1 MAIDEKSGG
10 RPTEQSDEQRMQA
23 DKGDAAGQ
31 SGQQEAALHA
41 DVDHA
46 GEYQEESFTAT
57 DADAVEGDHAGQSGA
72 VDIAALLGNTAELNK
87 RIADQQEQMLRIQ
100 AEMQNVQRRAD
111 SDVERARKFALER
124 FVKELLPVVDNLEK
138 AIEAEPGD
146 SRSEAVMR
154 EGVEMTLGLFV
165 NALKKFDV
173 VAVNPVGETFNP
185 ELHEAMS
192 MVANPDIAPNS
203 VMAVLQKGYTLSG
216 RLLRPAMVIVAKA
229 Q

>member
-1 MAIDEKSGG
+1 MAIDENSG
-10 RPTEQSDEQRMQA
+10 RQSDEQSEEQSMQA
-23 DKGDAAGQ
+23 DKHDQSHQGD
-31 SGQQEAALHA
+31 QEDALHA
-41 DVDHA
+41 DTDHA
-46 GEYQEESFTAT
+46 GDYEEEALSAT
-57 DADAVEGDHAGQSGA
+57 DSEADDASRADQSGA

-87 RIADQQEQMLRIQ
+87 RLADQHEQMLRIQ

-124 FVKELLPVVDNLEK
+124 FVKELLPVVDSLEK
-138 AIEAEPGD
+138 ALEAEPGD
-146 SRSEAVMR
+146 SQSEAVMR
-154 EGVEMTLGLFV
+154 EGVEMTLGLLV

-173 VAVNPVGETFNP
+173 EPINPVGSPFNP

-192 MVANPDIAPNS
+192 MVANPDMAPNS

-229 Q
+229 P